1 MSNDWLDSLA
11 LSSVFLPCWKTA
23 AKSVLSHS
31 ASLSLGLVGY
41 LTSKTLK
48 GDSTMTSS
56 EMKQPNVNDYVLAHP
71 LALPFWVCGFVYLF
85 FNTEGLFNPL
95 LVMLLVSFWLHSL
108 RYSLTAILEYHA
120 AEEEN
125 EAGEP
130 IAEPLVAAVP
140 H

>member
-11 LSSVFLPCWKTA
+11 LSSVFLPYWKTA

-31 ASLSLGLVGY
+31 ASLSLGLVAF

-56 EMKQPNVNDYVLAHP
+56 QMKQPNVNDYVLAHP

-95 LVMLLVSFWLHSL
+95 LVMLLFSFWLHSL
-108 RYSLTAILEYHA
+108 RFSLTAILEYQP
-120 AEEEN
+120 AEEEK
-125 EAGEP
+125 EALPCPEL
-130 IAEPLVAAVP
+130 AKT
-140 H
+140 